1 MACFLFLAIQDLT
14 VMKKMKYLS
23 VVLFVA
29 LFSFAFTS
37 CVIHENDDYYNPQP
51 VGYTNV
57 FNEEFNNDN
66 RGWTFDDP
74 ADSAYGFVTTGMY
87 KFVDESKTGGGHQ
100 AVVSTGVNTSRNFL
114 IKTSMKSDYAMAVVF
129 GVSNTSAG
137 YSFFVDNAG
146 YFAVYKEGT
155 SPQTIVDW
163 TQSNEITSSWNDVE
177 VEQVGEDWVGYINN
191 KKVFTIPA
199 RVLVGSK
206 IGYMVLAN
214 TVGYADYLTVKW

>member
-29 LFSFAFTS
+29 LFSFALTS

-137 YSFFVDNAG
+137 YSFF
-146 YFAVYKEGT
+146 
-155 SPQTIVDW
+155 
-163 TQSNEITSSWNDVE
+163 
-177 VEQVGEDWVGYINN
+177 
-191 KKVFTIPA
+191 
-199 RVLVGSK
+199 
-206 IGYMVLAN
+206 
-214 TVGYADYLTVKW
+214 